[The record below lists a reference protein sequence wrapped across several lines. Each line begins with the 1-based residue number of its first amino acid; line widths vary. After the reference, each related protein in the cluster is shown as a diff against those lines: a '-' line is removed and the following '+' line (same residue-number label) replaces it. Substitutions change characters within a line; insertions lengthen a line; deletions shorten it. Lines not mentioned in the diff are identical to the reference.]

1 MTNIIK
7 INRLAQA
14 SSPYLRQHA
23 QNPVEWYPWGEE
35 ALETARRENK
45 PILLSIGYAA
55 CHWCHVMAHESFE
68 DPVTAD
74 LMNQLFINIKVDR
87 EERPDLDKIY
97 QTAHYLLT
105 QQNGGWPLT
114 IFLTPGDLTPFFS
127 GTYFPREQ
135 RYQLPAFKDV
145 LRAIAQLYQQRR
157 EDIQQQNTSL
167 RNILHQSERISADE
181 TICLDHAPVRAA
193 LKILEQHYD
202 PQHGGFNGAPKF
214 PQAPKLAFLLDEN
227 PIIVANTLHHM
238 MAGGIYDQLESG
250 FYRYSVDNHWHIPH
264 FEKMLY
270 DNAQLLTIYAL
281 ASERYS
287 ESSFALIAHEIAQ
300 WTLGRMQSEEGGYFA
315 SIDADSEG
323 HEGKF
328 YIWDKTEVQSIL
340 NQDEYAVAQ
349 QYLGLDHPPNFE
361 KHWHLYQA
369 KPLSVVAEELG
380 LSLTAADALLLAA
393 KTKLLSARNTR
404 VPPALD
410 QKMLTSW
417 NSLMIKGMLTAGTI
431 LQKKTL
437 IDAAERALSFIR
449 EHLWQNNRLLA
460 SYNTHL
466 AGYLDDY
473 AFLIDALLCALETS
487 WDSKQLHF
495 AVELADTLLEHF
507 MDEQGGFFFTADDH
521 EQLLY
526 RPKTMMD
533 EATPSGN
540 GIAAQV
546 LLRLGWLLAEPR
558 YIDAAEKTLRSA
570 WPVLSQF
577 PAEHCTL
584 LSALRTLLDPPK
596 IIIIRGPESDIE
608 RWRVACRNPHHQVF
622 AIPSDAQQLP
632 DALAEKRNQEKTRAY
647 ICQGMQCQKP
657 IESLDLLLSQ
667 IHQT

>member
-1 MTNIIK
+1 
-7 INRLAQA
+7 
-14 SSPYLRQHA
+14 
-23 QNPVEWYPWGEE
+23 
-35 ALETARRENK
+35 
-45 PILLSIGYAA
+45 
-55 CHWCHVMAHESFE
+55 
-68 DPVTAD
+68 
-74 LMNQLFINIKVDR
+74 
-87 EERPDLDKIY
+87 
-97 QTAHYLLT
+97 
-105 QQNGGWPLT
+105 
-114 IFLTPGDLTPFFS
+114 
-127 GTYFPREQ
+127 
-135 RYQLPAFKDV
+135 
-145 LRAIAQLYQQRR
+145 
-157 EDIQQQNTSL
+157 
-167 RNILHQSERISADE
+167 
-181 TICLDHAPVRAA
+181 
-193 LKILEQHYD
+193 
-202 PQHGGFNGAPKF
+202 
-214 PQAPKLAFLLDEN
+214 
-227 PIIVANTLHHM
+227 
-238 MAGGIYDQLESG
+238 
-250 FYRYSVDNHWHIPH
+250 
-264 FEKMLY
+264 
-270 DNAQLLTIYAL
+270 
-281 ASERYS
+281 
-287 ESSFALIAHEIAQ
+287 
-300 WTLGRMQSEEGGYFA
+300 
-315 SIDADSEG
+315 
-323 HEGKF
+323 
-328 YIWDKTEVQSIL
+328 
-340 NQDEYAVAQ
+340 
-349 QYLGLDHPPNFE
+349 
-361 KHWHLYQA
+361 
-369 KPLSVVAEELG
+369 
-380 LSLTAADALLLAA
+380 
-393 KTKLLSARNTR
+393 
-404 VPPALD
+404 
-410 QKMLTSW
+410 
-417 NSLMIKGMLTAGTI
+417 MIKGMLTAGTI

-495 AVELADTLLEHF
+495 AVELADTLLERF

-584 LSALRTLLDPPK
+584 LSALRALLDPPK

-632 DALAEKRNQEKTRAY
+632 DALAEKRNQEKTCAY

-657 IESLDLLLSQ
+657 IENLDLLLSQ